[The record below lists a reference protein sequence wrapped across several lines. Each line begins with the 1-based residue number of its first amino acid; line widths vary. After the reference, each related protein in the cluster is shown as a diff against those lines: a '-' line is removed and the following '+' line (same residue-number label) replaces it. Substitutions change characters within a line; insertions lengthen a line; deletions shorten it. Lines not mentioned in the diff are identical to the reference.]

1 MEFFLRNGTLGFFSD
16 TFRLL
21 ESYMVCKRDGNEL
34 YLNSSDWTF
43 GHTLGW
49 SDYFTTMSE
58 KIDEPLPEIT
68 SDSEHVKQFTAG
80 EYKAAMKELFVYQPY
95 LIEKAEALM
104 KEHNLENFVAVFI
117 RRGDKLL
124 GESLFIPAR
133 YYVQLV
139 LDLNPR
145 PETIFVQTDDYRAF
159 LEFKSIIHSI
169 SPSIRLIT
177 TCPETKY
184 GMFFTPPN
192 LDEGRYMLYQ
202 GNGYKIENS
211 HNLQYLSTNIPQRP
225 LIEYTKEEMRE
236 HVEEMLIGII
246 ICQKAKYIALD
257 HMSNVSRFIHFSHP
271 RGKEAIRS
279 IESLDIKLTEDIYLI
294 KRYDYEDDKLI
305 RNPRY
310 HSIYN
315 DYI

>member
-1 MEFFLRNGTLGFFSD
+1 MEFFIGHGTLGFFSN

-21 ESYMVCKRDGNEL
+21 ETYMVCKRDSHKL
-34 YLNSSDWTF
+34 YLNTSEWNF

-49 SDYFTTMSE
+49 SDYFTTLSE
-58 KIDEPLPEIT
+58 KTDEPLTRIT
-68 SDSEHVKQFTAG
+68 SDGEHIRQFTAG

-95 LIEKAEALM
+95 LIEKAEAFM
-104 KEHNLENFVAVFI
+104 KEHEMENFVAVFM

-133 YYVQLV
+133 YYVQLL
-139 LDLNPR
+139 LDLSPR
-145 PETIFVQTDDYRAF
+145 PETVFIQTDDYRAF
-159 LEFKSIIHSI
+159 LEFKAIIHSI

-177 TCPETKY
+177 TCPETKH
-184 GMFFTPPN
+184 GMFFTEPN
-192 LDEGRYMLYQ
+192 LNEGRYMLYQ
-202 GNGYKIENS
+202 GDGYKIENS
-211 HNLQYLSTNIPQRP
+211 HNLQYLSTNIPQKP

-246 ICQKAKYIALD
+246 ICQKAKYVALD
-257 HMSNVSRFIHFSHP
+257 HMSNVSRFIDFSHP
-271 RGKEAIRS
+271 RGKEAILS
-279 IESLDIKLTEDIYLI
+279 IEDLNIQITNGVCLI

-315 DYI
+315 EYI